1 MQRNQ
6 GQTESFL
13 YTAFC
18 KFQIAI
24 EKFSTKRQHFLVLKS
39 ACKYNFLYLQ
49 AEMLLL
55 F

>member
-1 MQRNQ
+1 MKE
-6 GQTESFL
+6 ESGADREFSL
-13 YTAFC
+13 
-18 KFQIAI
+18 QIAI